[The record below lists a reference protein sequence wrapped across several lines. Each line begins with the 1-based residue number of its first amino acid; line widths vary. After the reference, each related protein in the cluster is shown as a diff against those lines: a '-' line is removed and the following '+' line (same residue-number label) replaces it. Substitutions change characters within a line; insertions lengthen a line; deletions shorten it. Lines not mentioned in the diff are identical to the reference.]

1 MPLRQSLT
9 WAAAIVLTALG
20 NAAGVIEDHT
30 AQTLFVI
37 FPALAVVAMYG
48 GGCRLR
54 RDAA

>member
-54 RDAA
+54 RGVA